1 MPSKGYALYKVE
13 KKLFLIPVAYEFADT
28 KFVGFDQSGTIYK
41 IGRLNDAQKAWLK
54 KNNPIQDSKVRDYIF
69 AEDYFAYKVP
79 LSQIPKGK
87 PYTQLPGGGGVYKE
101 TRKYNYLPDL
111 FKNETFLR
119 ALGNHGSFLENYN
132 SVKKIVKEAVEDFI
146 LKKKLKFQ
154 A

>member
-1 MPSKGYALYKVE
+1 MPSKGYALYRVE
-13 KKLFLIPVAYEFADT
+13 KELFLIPVAYEFADT
-28 KFVGFDQSGTIYK
+28 KFVGFDQSGTVYK
-41 IGRLNDAQKAWLK
+41 IGRLNDVQKIWLK
-54 KNNPIQDSKVRDYIF
+54 SHDPRNDSKVRDYIF
-69 AEDYFAYKVP
+69 AEDYFAHKVP

-111 FKNETFLR
+111 FKNETFLN
-119 ALGNHGSFLENYN
+119 ALGRHGDFSEGYN